1 MYFCFDEFSWWHNV
15 SILDNFEILNNWFNT
30 AGGQLR
36 LVLQWIG
43 MTCDTLV
50 LKWLSLMS
58 HVTSCWQDKCI
69 HYLSF
74 HQTRKTKKLRNE
86 KPGTRSVAVEFCKS
100 QRCGASLSRGSTHST
115 LRRQISFKFLVWFNL
130 ICFQH
135 GQISVNLLDLIK
147 ILFLFYSTL
156 RISFYSFN
164 SSCFI
169 I

>member
-1 MYFCFDEFSWWHNV
+1 MYFCFDVFSWWHNV
-15 SILDNFEILNNWFNT
+15 SILDNFEILNSWFNT
-30 AGGQLR
+30 TGGRMR

-50 LKWLSLMS
+50 IEVPST
-58 HVTSCWQDKCI
+58 HVSCHVMLAWFNLPSNQENFVR
-69 HYLSF
+69 Y
-74 HQTRKTKKLRNE
+74 E

-100 QRCGASLSRGSTHST
+100 QRWGASLSRGSTHST
-115 LRRQISFKFLVWFNL
+115 LGRQISFKFLVWFNL

-135 GQISVNLLDLIK
+135 WQISVNLLDLIK

>member
-1 MYFCFDEFSWWHNV
+1 
-15 SILDNFEILNNWFNT
+15 
-30 AGGQLR
+30 
-36 LVLQWIG
+36 

-115 LRRQISFKFLVWFNL
+115 LKRQISFNLIFFYSTLRRQISFNLIFLFNTEEGDCFLIFNL
-130 ICFQH
+130 IE
-135 GQISVNLLDLIK
+135 
-147 ILFLFYSTL
+147 FLFYSTL
-156 RISFYSFN
+156 RISFYSVN
-164 SSCFI
+164 SSCLI
-169 I
+169 L